1 MEGAALSLYFLPSG
15 VSTSALMF
23 LTHSGLSIWLSTFT
37 WTAAMVVPSVSAD
50 TTLVMA
56 SAALGGVRFV
66 STINAT
72 TIATSTAATT
82 SGTIGGRVHLALS
95 SSSVIGICPASAWVC
110 RAAPTG
116 GGLPD
121 GGLGLA
127 LSAISRSGNKH
138 TLLRC

>member
-1 MEGAALSLYFLPSG
+1 MEGAALSLYFFPSG

-56 SAALGGVRFV
+56 SAALGGVRLV
-66 STINAT
+66 RTITAT

-82 SGTIGGRVHLALS
+82 SGTIGGSVHLALS
-95 SSSVIGICPASAWVC
+95 NSSVIGMCPASAWLC
-110 RAAPTG
+110 GAGAAPAG

-121 GGLGLA
+121 GGFGLA
-127 LSAISRSGNKH
+127 SSGIGGSATRILS
-138 TLLRC
+138 